1 MKISR
6 ILSGALALV
15 VSVSIS
21 ALGYAACSTS
31 IGPIGNPGTWTVD
44 ASGEILTY
52 SGTGLSYTICPLG
65 TSGANCTTG
74 SAQTFDWQGAL
85 QASVA
90 ARIGGFSDW
99 RLPNLQ
105 EAIALMEPTCANPAL
120 NPAFPAASGGQH
132 WTSTT
137 PGTLGSGN
145 GAWFFNS
152 FGGSAG
158 LTAKSSL
165 RTVILVR
172 GSSTPAGNFDS
183 LPSAVVTLTPSVA
196 TTSQGAPFD
205 VVASIPT
212 AVGSVLDV
220 SLYIATQPA
229 GPPGSRNGGVS
240 CSIPAGS
247 TNCTI
252 SGVNLTGPA
261 GLYTLLAATSG
272 GPIGGVVVNESA
284 PINLLAGPTALLFGP
299 LSATQ
304 FAPFG
309 LSVSISQAVAS
320 NVTFEVVRTGGPVGT
335 LGGTTTCTIP
345 AGSTS
350 CSLPNVTFT
359 GYGPGLQLTA
369 NVTSGPSIPAA
380 VVGFDVDPQPVNIA
394 MGAQASQI
402 VNVGFS
408 TVFNINIALPIAITM
423 SSQVAAG
430 GPAGTFVPAT
440 CVIPAG
446 SLVCSATGNT
456 FSGVGL
462 LFLEPII
469 LSSSSPI
476 LVQSTNTASIDI
488 VNQGGTLSAPAT
500 VTQFAP
506 FNVTLTLAAG
516 AAATTTFTLAQA
528 SGPVGTL
535 GGGTTCTITTGNL
548 NCTFTGVTFS
558 GAGPAVGLTATAT
571 SGPATPV
578 LGTSLDVTAV
588 TYTISPIAP
597 AAVQVGVP
605 FSVTLQSTV
614 PVVVPVPLTLA
625 LASGPVGSLSV
636 PAGCTIPVGSTSCTI
651 SGVSLLTLGNVQ
663 LTAVANGSVSVAL
676 SFELAG
682 INAVEAPQAV
692 AIPVPSMS
700 LFALGLLATLVSLLG
715 IAAGRGRARK
725 TL

>member
-1 MKISR
+1 MNISNLLR
-6 ILSGALALV
+6 NLV
-15 VSVSIS
+15 ASLVSLLLVTVSF
-21 ALGYAACSTS
+21 AACVSNS
-31 IGPIGNPGTWTVD
+31 GPVGVSGTFTPD

-52 SGTGLSYTICPLG
+52 SGTGLQYTKCQLG
-65 TSGANCTTG
+65 SSGPTCGTG
-74 SAQTFDWQGAL
+74 SAQVLTWQQAL
-85 QASVA
+85 QASVT

-99 RLPNLQ
+99 RVPNLQ
-105 EAIALMEPTCANPAL
+105 ELAAIIEPTCANNAL
-120 NPAFPAASGGQH
+120 PPAFPAATGGVL
-132 WTSTT
+132 WTSTSYA
-137 PGTLGSGN
+137 LSGD
-145 GAWFFNS
+145 GAWFVNT
-152 FGGSAG
+152 FGGTVSAT
-158 LTAKSSL
+158 LKSNS
-165 RTVILVR
+165 RGVILVR
-172 GSSTPAGNFDS
+172 GSSTTAGNFDS
-183 LPSAVVTLTPSVA
+183 LPAAIVSLTPSTA
-196 TTSQGAPFD
+196 TTSQNAPFD
-205 VVASIPT
+205 VVVSIPT
-212 AVGSVLDV
+212 AGTSTLGV
-220 SLYIATQPA
+220 SLNIATQPA
-229 GPPGSRNGGVS
+229 GPAGSLTSAVF
-240 CSIPAGS
+240 CSIPAGN
-247 TNCTI
+247 TTCTV
-252 SGVNLTGPA
+252 SGVELSGPV
-261 GLYTLLAATSG
+261 GQYTLSASTAG
-272 GPIGGVVVNESA
+272 GPVGGVIVDASA
-284 PINLLAGPTALLFGP
+284 PINLLAGPTALLFAP

-304 FAPFG
+304 FASFG

-335 LGGTTTCTIP
+335 LSGTTTCTIL
-345 AGSTS
+345 AGATS

-359 GYGPGLQLTA
+359 GYGPGLLLAA
-369 NVTSGPSIPAA
+369 NVTSGPSIPPATVA
-380 VVGFDVDPQPVNIA
+380 FDIDPQPVNIA

-500 VTQFAP
+500 ATQFAP

-528 SGPVGTL
+528 SGPAGTL

-558 GAGPAVGLTATAT
+558 GSGPAVGLTATAT

-578 LGTSLDVTAV
+578 LGTSLDITAV

-597 AAVQVGVP
+597 PSASINAP
-605 FSVTLQSTV
+605 FNVTLQSTQ
-614 PVVVPVPLTLA
+614 PVAFDIPFTISVVNGAGGVLGGGT
-625 LASGPVGSLSV
+625 
-636 PAGCTIPVGSTSCTI
+636 GCTILTGQTSCTI
-651 SGVSLLTLGNVQ
+651 TGVTYSAFGNITLIANTNVQ
-663 LTAVANGSVSVAL
+663 GAFFAYEQGAINIVAAPIASVAVAVPT
-676 SFELAG
+676 LATKY
-682 INAVEAPQAV
+682 VLLLCV
-692 AIPVPSMS
+692 
-700 LFALGLLATLVSLLG
+700 LLGLIATMRRRQG
-715 IAAGRGRARK
+715 A
-725 TL
+725 